1 MGFGFCKSCTKLF
14 THMAHNGG
22 YPLRGRLI
30 NPFDG
35 FSFGK
40 SCSKLIDQMAHNGGY
55 PLRGRFIVLMKNEK

>member
-1 MGFGFCKSCTKLF
+1 
-14 THMAHNGG
+14 MAHNGG

-40 SCSKLIDQMAHNGGY
+40 SCSKLIDHMAHNGGY
-55 PLRGRFIVLMKNEK
+55 PLRGRFIVLMKNEN